1 MTEPTTDNVTPTAC
15 CPPAATPPTETGSAC
30 CGPEA
35 AQDEPCCAPEKVA
48 EVAEAL
54 GCCSPVAATPENVHE
69 LVRER
74 YAEVV
79 TRQTSCCGGENV
91 DVQAISEN
99 LGYSGEALDALP
111 EGANLGLGC
120 GNPTALASL
129 REREVV
135 VDLGAGA
142 GLDALIAAKAVGPTG
157 RVIGVDMTPEMLS
170 NARKNAVTMGVEAY
184 VEFREG
190 YIEEMPIVGSSADVV
205 ISNCVINLS
214 PDKPAAFREA
224 FRVLKPGGRLAVS
237 DIVLSKPLP
246 PEIQGMADAYAAC
259 VAGASTEEE
268 YLGAIRDAGFQDVKF
283 TRSPAADLILGTA
296 ADPMIQQAV
305 QSVGAERLAELSN
318 SIWSYKITARKA

>member
-1 MTEPTTDNVTPTAC
+1 MSQTKSTTPSS
-15 CPPAATPPTETGSAC
+15 GSC
-30 CGPEA
+30 CGPA
-35 AQDEPCCAPEKVA
+35 V
-48 EVAEAL
+48 
-54 GCCSPVAATPENVHE
+54 SPTPDNVRE
-69 LVRER
+69 LVQER

-79 TRQTSCCGGENV
+79 TRQTSCCGGGVV
-91 DVQAISEN
+91 DTKEISKN
-99 LGYSGEALDALP
+99 LGYSGESLDAVP

-129 REREVV
+129 QLGEVV

-170 NARKNAVTMGVEAY
+170 NARKNAVTMGVQGH

-190 YIEEMPIVGSSADVV
+190 YIEDMPITSNSADVV

-224 FRVLKPGGRLAVS
+224 YRVLKPGGRLAVS
-237 DIVLSKPLP
+237 DIVLSQPLP
-246 PEIQGMADAYAAC
+246 VEIQGMADAYAAC

-268 YLGAIRDAGFQDVKF
+268 YLGAIRDAGFEDVVF
-283 TRSPAADLILGTA
+283 TRAPAADLILGTE
-296 ADPMIQQAV
+296 ADPMIQKAV
-305 QSVGAERLAELSN
+305 ESVGPERLAELSG
-318 SIWSYKITARKA
+318 SIWSYKITARKS